1 MARESAID
9 KLTPEHK
16 QQLDDKL
23 FDNGFNGYQDLAGW
37 LQNLGYEISKSSVHR
52 YGKKLENKLAAAKA
66 ATDMAMHFAEN
77 AADDTGALS
86 NATISLMQTELFN
99 TLVALKE
106 LEDGQPTE
114 ERLLLLAKISKPF
127 SELTRASITQ
137 KKFESEVKEKARAEL
152 LAEQAEKL
160 EEHVQAGGLGAEQV
174 DFWRREFLGVKSG
187 VKSEVKK

>member
-52 YGKKLENKLAAAKA
+52 YGKKLESKLSAAKV
-66 ATDMAMHFAEN
+66 ATDMAIHFAEN
-77 AADDTGALS
+77 AADDMGALS

-99 TLVALKE
+99 TLVTLKE
-106 LEDGQPTE
+106 LEEGQPTE

-160 EEHVQAGGLGAEQV
+160 EEHAQAGGLGADQV

-187 VKSEVKK
+187 VKT